1 MKKRREYLKKV
12 KQSILSV
19 ITTPKNKTCAA
30 GQLCFLE
37 LGWFFRS
44 HTTWYFSKLLD
55 LQPEPK
61 LKAQSSHGC
70 DICQDH
76 FAHVL
81 HHLAVH
87 PRTHLQPKQT
97 TESAT
102 SQRSE
107 KSIF

>member
-1 MKKRREYLKKV
+1 MGVPQEVQAKRNHYSKEQDLCCRAALFLRARLVFQVPHHLVFLK
-12 KQSILSV
+12 
-19 ITTPKNKTCAA
+19 AA
-30 GQLCFLE
+30 RPPARAQ
-37 LGWFFRS
+37 
-44 HTTWYFSKLLD
+44 
-55 LQPEPK
+55 
-61 LKAQSSHGC
+61 AQSSHGC